1 VNGGNRLRKPS
12 LGLRRTALRTDV
24 RGTILCRMSPRRANP
39 NSQTRR
45 EIAGRLRDRR
55 VREETLILEAGNA
68 LAARSEAE
76 SAVSRAN
83 DALRAALSELEQL
96 GFQDADVAALLGI
109 EPSELNAV
117 GSPRRSSARSS
128 SVTNDSGGAAAPG

>member
-1 VNGGNRLRKPS
+1 
-12 LGLRRTALRTDV
+12 
-24 RGTILCRMSPRRANP
+24 MSPRRANP

-55 VREETLILEAGNA
+55 VREEALILEAGNA
-68 LAARSEAE
+68 LARRVEAE

-96 GFQDADVAALLGI
+96 GFRDVDVAELLEI
-109 EPSELNAV
+109 EPSELNEM
-117 GSPRRSSARSS
+117 GSSRRSSGRSS
-128 SVTNDSGGAAAPG
+128 RLTNDTGGEAAGT

>member
-1 VNGGNRLRKPS
+1 
-12 LGLRRTALRTDV
+12 
-24 RGTILCRMSPRRANP
+24 MSPRRANP

-68 LAARSEAE
+68 LAARTEAE
-76 SAVSRAN
+76 VAVSRAN

-109 EPSELNAV
+109 DPSELNAV
-117 GSPRRSSARSS
+117 ASPRRSSARHSG
-128 SVTNDSGGAAAPG
+128 VTNDPGGAATAI